1 MNREYEIGF
10 ILNPES
16 SDEEVKKVTD
26 SIEDILKKGK
36 ATIEN
41 VDDWGRKKLAYP
53 IEKHVEGIYIFYKTM
68 APGDIIMSIERRLKL
83 SENVMRFIVLRLD
96 DKLKKTNRLEK
107 KWKRIDKFIK
117 KREEEREAAEAK
129 TEKVQSEKEEVTDEK
144 TE

>member
-10 ILNPES
+10 IINPES
-16 SDEEVKKVTD
+16 SDEEVKKITD
-26 SIEDILKKGK
+26 NIEDILKKGK

-41 VDDWGRKKLAYP
+41 IDEWGRKKLAYP
-53 IEKHVEGIYIFYKTM
+53 IEKHVEGIYFFYKTT
-68 APGDIIMSIERRLKL
+68 APGDIINSIERRLKL
-83 SENVMRFIVLRLD
+83 SEKVMRFIILRLD

-117 KREEEREAAEAK
+117 KREEERAEAEAAVQ
-129 TEKVQSEKEEVTDEK
+129 KVTNEEVSDEK